1 MKMTLKNTLKTLA
14 IGLFLGLATPAMHAA
29 PGAPAAAPSE
39 APAVEGLKDLKRL
52 NRQLVGM
59 AERCGAATVSLVSRG
74 GGGAGSGV
82 IVSEDGLILTAAHVL
97 AAMTDEVIVIFPDGS
112 RKEAKPLGA
121 DFDRDAAMVQITEEG
136 NYPHV
141 ELGESAV
148 LQRNQWCIAMGHPGG
163 FDPMRTP
170 PLRLGR
176 VLRVG
181 EFLVTDCA
189 VVGGDS
195 GGPLFDARGRVV
207 GIHSNIGASLSENRH
222 VPVDVFLG
230 QWESLKE
237 GKRSGRKFAGKPA
250 AVDPDRPVMGVQ
262 LGEPSDD
269 GGVVVEGVMEGS
281 PAATAGLEEGDVITA
296 VNRKKAVSAEQLIEL
311 VGRFAPGDTVKIAY
325 RRDGEARNAEVELKR
340 LGDMM
345 GEKAPEGGKAKGETP
360 KARKA
365 EAKPE
370 AKDGEQRAGADL
382 LKELLDRALQG
393 GGPLEL
399 TPELVEQMGGV
410 EQFTK
415 RLQELASRMGPE
427 ELGKLMELGFSAGP
441 DEFFA
446 SSMKALQP
454 VVAKTAGSTVAVLID
469 GKPVALGTVVSKEG
483 WVLTKDT
490 ETAKGSIAVQVG
502 GELLPATVLARFA
515 ERDLALL
522 KVESDKLRPV
532 RWAAGD
538 KPLALGAVLTAAG
551 VDGEPLGIGVVSVRA
566 RAMADVGFLG
576 IQTSESEEG
585 VLIELAVKGGPA
597 EKAGLKKGDVIMSMD
612 GEAAGAPHEFGQKI
626 RGRKAGEEI
635 ALQVRN
641 GEATREV
648 RVKLVARQNG
658 PTSGKA
664 DRMNTMRGP
673 LSKKQTGFPEAL
685 QHDIPL
691 PPSFC
696 GGPLLALNGRCVGI
710 NVSRAGRVKTLAI
723 PAADVQALLATVD
736 VESLAAEAAAEEEA
750 REAKDRAEVRAVIR
764 EVREKLEG
772 LEKKLEEMEA
782 R

>member
-1 MKMTLKNTLKTLA
+1 MSPVLLA
-14 IGLFLGLATPAMHAA
+14 AEAKPVV
-29 PGAPAAAPSE
+29 APAE
-39 APAVEGLKDLKRL
+39 APLVGGLKDLKRL
-52 NRQLVGM
+52 NRDLVGM
-59 AERCGAATVSLVSRG
+59 AEGCGAATVSLISRG

-136 NYPHV
+136 IYPHV
-141 ELGESAV
+141 ELGESAG
-148 LQRNQWCIAMGHPGG
+148 LQRNQWCVAMGHPGG

-176 VLRVG
+176 VLRAG

-222 VPVDVFLG
+222 VPVDVFSG

-237 GKRSGRKFAGKPA
+237 GKRSGRKFAGKSAPLN
-250 AVDPDRPVMGVQ
+250 PDRPVMGVQ

-281 PAATAGLEEGDVITA
+281 PAATAGLEEDDVITA

-345 GEKAPEGGKAKGETP
+345 GEKAREGGKPKGETP
-360 KARKA
+360 RAKKA

-370 AKDGEQRAGADL
+370 AKDGEQRAGADP

-393 GGPLEL
+393 GGQLEL

-469 GKPVALGTVVSKEG
+469 GKPAALGTVVSKEG

-502 GELLPATVLARFA
+502 GEVLTATVLARFA

-532 RWAAGD
+532 RWAAGE

-597 EKAGLKKGDVIMSMD
+597 EKAGLKKGDVIVSMD
-612 GEAAGAPHEFGQKI
+612 GEAAGESHEFGQKI

-641 GEATREV
+641 GEETREV

-664 DRMNTMRGP
+664 DRMNTMSGP

-736 VESLAAEAAAEEEA
+736 VEALAAEATAAEEA
-750 REAKDRAEVRAVIR
+750 REAKDRAEIRTVIR